1 MRGQRRSSRQGIVM
15 GLSEGIRKHGFRK
28 WYERELLQSHG
39 HMVLLLLCAISLL
52 GAFEV
57 FERKASTGHQ
67 LSIAVSVVLS
77 VLIGLWALR
86 RYLRLLMQAEAVARQ
101 AECAVCGVY
110 GRLVA
115 LSGGDDLDCVNVR
128 CRRCG
133 HLWPIWT

>member
-1 MRGQRRSSRQGIVM
+1 M

-39 HMVLLLLCAISLL
+39 HLVLLLLCAIGLL

-57 FERKASTGHQ
+57 FDRRATAAQQ
-67 LSIAVSVVLS
+67 LSIGLSVVLT
-77 VLIGLWALR
+77 VLIGLWAMR
-86 RYLRLLMQAEAVARQ
+86 RYLRLLMQAEAAAKQ
-101 AECAVCGVY
+101 AQCPSCGVY

-115 LSGGDDLDCVNVR
+115 LPGAHSPDCVHVR
-128 CRRCG
+128 CQPCG